1 MTESIKVLLVED
13 EPILAAIVKESLEK
27 RGFTIAVAANGVE
40 GWSTFKEEK
49 PDVCV
54 IDVMMPKKDGFSL
67 VKDIR
72 LVDEQTPLIFLTAR
86 TQTEDVI
93 KGLELGADDYLKKPF
108 SMEELISRLKS
119 LVRRRLVKSSVIDL
133 SAITL
138 GKFTFLP
145 QRRELVFESDVMSL
159 SLRETDLLL
168 LLCLHKNTLLDR
180 KTALLKLWG
189 EDHVFNAR
197 SMDVYITRLRKFLK
211 VDNSLEI
218 VNSRGQGYILRHS
231 TADPII

>member
-40 GWSTFKEEK
+40 GWSKFKEEK

-108 SMEELISRLKS
+108 SMEELILRLKS

-159 SLRETDLLL
+159 SLRETDLLV